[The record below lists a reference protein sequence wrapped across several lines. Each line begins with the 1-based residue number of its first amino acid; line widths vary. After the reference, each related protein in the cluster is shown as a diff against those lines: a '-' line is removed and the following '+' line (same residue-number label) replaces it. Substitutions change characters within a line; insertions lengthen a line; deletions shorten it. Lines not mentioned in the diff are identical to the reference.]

1 MYCQIHIDLCIRHRV
16 QTSWELKVEDQFEYI
31 LTQMNVN
38 PVKLDENVVWV
49 GLGWVGPP
57 LDSSQALFNKVT

>member
-1 MYCQIHIDLCIRHRV
+1 MLNTFQSRSFEVSTDYISREQN
-16 QTSWELKVEDQFEYI
+16 WELKVEDQFEYI

-49 GLGWVGPP
+49 GLGWVRLGW
-57 LDSSQALFNKVT
+57 TTT

>member
-1 MYCQIHIDLCIRHRV
+1 MLNTFQSRSVEVGTDHILTE
-16 QTSWELKVEDQFEYI
+16 QNWELKVEDQFEYI

-49 GLGWVGPP
+49 GLDHH
-57 LDSSQALFNKVT
+57 LIQAKLCSTK